1 MNGETS
7 TPEAEH
13 ANGFDPRI
21 EQALNLLITLAS
33 GDLTAR
39 VVLGDTNDQLDGL
52 LVGLNMLAEE
62 LEASTAELHAARDEL
77 EERVR
82 ERTEELR
89 EKTQLLESIL
99 QNMGDGIVVTDRQG
113 QIILHNAAAAHIIG
127 VSEVTAPIEE
137 WVETY
142 YILDAEGAGPYRTER
157 LPMIRALYGESTN
170 QIELLFRGPA
180 RPDGVFAAVT
190 GRPLRDEQ
198 GDTHGG
204 IVVLRDIT
212 ASKRAEARAE
222 ETNRQLARLAA
233 EHERNA
239 RSFSLLGEM
248 GNMLQ
253 AAVTQEELFGVVS
266 TYSPRLFP
274 DASGALYMYS
284 PSRDDLESVVAW
296 GGFEPSKEERVFKPD
311 ECWGL
316 RRGRVHSLL
325 RGSGGMQCRHIAHPD
340 GCDTLCAPVL
350 GQGEIIGL
358 LHLRCIDTKP
368 LSEDELSRSLEERE
382 RVASS
387 AAEYLGLALANM
399 RLREALREQSIR
411 DSLTNLYNRRYL
423 DATLARE
430 VMRAERHAASVAVMM
445 LDIDHFKQF
454 NDTHGHDAGDAML
467 QTFGAFLSNSTRG
480 GDVACRYGGEEFT
493 LILADTS
500 LESARLRAEEIRA
513 SAKNVRGSL
522 DGQELGPITISI
534 GLAAY
539 PTHAATGEGLLAA
552 ADVALYE
559 AKQTGRDCVVIAA
572 ASND

>member
-1 MNGETS
+1 MNAETPTS
-7 TPEAEH
+7 ESDHTD
-13 ANGFDPRI
+13 GFDPRI
-21 EQALNLLITLAS
+21 EEALSLLITLAS

-62 LEASTAELHAARDEL
+62 LEASTADLRAAKDEL

-82 ERTEELR
+82 DRTEELR

-99 QNMGDGIVVTDRQG
+99 QNMGDGIVVTDSQG
-113 QIILHNAAAAHIIG
+113 QVILHNAAAAHIIG
-127 VSEVTAPIEE
+127 VSEVGAPIKE

-142 YILDAEGAGPYRTER
+142 HVLDAEGTGPFHTEQ
-157 LPMIRALYGESTN
+157 LPMMRALYGESMD
-170 QIELLFRGPA
+170 QVELLFGGPD

-198 GDTHGG
+198 GDVHGG
-204 IVVLRDIT
+204 IAVLRDIT
-212 ASKRAEARAE
+212 ESKRAEVKAV
-222 ETNRQLARLAA
+222 ETNRQLAQLAT

-239 RSFSLLGEM
+239 RNFSLLGEM

-253 AAVTQEELFGVVS
+253 AAVTQEELFDVVS
-266 TYSPRLFP
+266 TYSSRLFP
-274 DASGALYMYS
+274 NAIGALFMYS
-284 PSRDDLESVVAW
+284 PSRDDLESVVTW

-325 RGSGGMQCRHIAHPD
+325 RGSEGMQCRHIARPD

-358 LHLRCIDTKP
+358 FHLRCIE
-368 LSEDELSRSLEERE
+368 SETLASRRSQRSIEERE
-382 RVASS
+382 RVAGS

-411 DSLTNLYNRRYL
+411 DPLTNLYNRRYL

-430 VMRAERHAASVAVMM
+430 VMRAVRQEASIAVMM
-445 LDIDHFKQF
+445 LDIDHFKTF
-454 NDTHGHDAGDAML
+454 NDTYGHDAGDAML
-467 QTFGAFLSNSTRG
+467 QAFGTFLGQSTRG

-493 LILADTS
+493 VIFPDTPI
-500 LESARLRAEEIRA
+500 ESARLRAEEIRA
-513 SAKNVRGSL
+513 GVKSVRGRL
-522 DGQELGPITISI
+522 DGRELGPITVSV
-534 GLAAY
+534 GLATY
-539 PTHAATGEGLLAA
+539 PVHATTADGLLAA
-552 ADVALYE
+552 ADAALYE
-559 AKQTGRDCVVIAA
+559 AKQAGRDCVVVAPTP
-572 ASND
+572 ND